1 MNKCRLRRLERGNHE
16 YHEKTENNVLT
27 IALAGRLDTVTA
39 PELENEI
46 RSSAEGVSRLIL
58 DFTELAYISS
68 AGLRVLLSTQKRMNA
83 SGGSLLIRHP
93 NEVVSEVFEA
103 TGFSDILEIE
113 A

>member
-1 MNKCRLRRLERGNHE
+1 MNITK
-16 YHEKTENNVLT
+16 KTENNVLT

-68 AGLRVLLSTQKRMNA
+68 AGLRVLLSTTEEDERIRREPSDPA
-83 SGGSLLIRHP
+83 SQRGGIRG
-93 NEVVSEVFEA
+93 VRGDGLF
-103 TGFSDILEIE
+103 GLFLEIE

>member
-1 MNKCRLRRLERGNHE
+1 MNITK
-16 YHEKTENNVLT
+16 KTENYVLT
-27 IALAGRLDTVTA
+27 IALEGRLDTVTA